1 MPGLSLQ
8 LGEEDNL
15 PKGQSVVLCSSQR
28 GKLTSQLTCLSSVA
42 LAFHMCSGVSFPSHS
57 PSFRSS
63 SPARPALW
71 HTHQILITSSTHDQ
85 QHSGNKQMFG
95 LSSAGQDSA
104 TPKRSL
110 VFSFWNFTA
119 TGRAEQVDKNAMH
132 FPQTDTLYAFTKAD
146 KGCIE
151 MICFISIANN
161 IVSSLPNF

>member
-1 MPGLSLQ
+1 
-8 LGEEDNL
+8 
-15 PKGQSVVLCSSQR
+15 
-28 GKLTSQLTCLSSVA
+28 
-42 LAFHMCSGVSFPSHS
+42 
-57 PSFRSS
+57 
-63 SPARPALW
+63 
-71 HTHQILITSSTHDQ
+71 
-85 QHSGNKQMFG
+85 MFG

-161 IVSSLPNF
+161 IVSLPNFWKESSNELGMCNQESTHITVHVL